1 MNLFGSMRRIA
12 AIGDKEWIQI
22 RRDSRSLFLSLF
34 IPTML
39 VLLFGYALN
48 FDVKHVKIG
57 VYDQD
62 RSMFSRGY
70 IEKFSHTEYL
80 SIIKYMEKREE
91 IDEMINSGKI
101 IMAIVIPPGFEK
113 KFKSGKYA
121 DVQVLVD
128 GSDSTSALIATGY
141 IKAIT
146 YELNRDLNLTALRKR
161 GITGIREPV
170 ELKSRV
176 WYNPE
181 LKSKNYIIPGNL
193 GLIMAIISALITSLT
208 ISREWERGTMET
220 LITTPVRGHE
230 IVLGKLLP
238 YLMIG
243 LFDVVCAL
251 IVGYFVFDVPLRG
264 SFIELT
270 LISVLFLIGTSS
282 LGILISS
289 ATRVQV
295 LSVQLAVVVTYLPSF
310 ILSDFVFPIKN
321 MPLIIQIITYI
332 VPAKY
337 MITVMK
343 GIALRGVGYAALMV
357 QIWFLILFSLV
368 VLILCIK
375 KLKVTLPDK

>member
-1 MNLFGSMRRIA
+1 MNFFGSMRRIS
-12 AIGDKEWIQI
+12 AIADKEWIQI

-141 IKAIT
+141 VKAIT